1 MIEVS
6 VRDEDPIDWPGIGDR
21 VPSQVPDPPA
31 QDGVGDQARAV
42 HVDHDGT
49 VPQPGE
55 PAQRTSSRIEYPA
68 AATFI
73 TPFG

>member
-1 MIEVS
+1 MVEVR
-6 VRDEDPIDWPGIGDR
+6 VRDEDAVDGAGVGGR
-21 VPSQVPDPPA
+21 VPAQVPDSPA
-31 QDGVGDQARAV
+31 QHGVGHEACVV
-42 HVDHDGT
+42 HVDHDGA

-55 PAQRTSSRIEYPA
+55 PAQRTSSGIRYPA